1 VKSEKLKVIRRGG
14 ENSQWRSRVG
24 MKTEK
29 KSNQLI
35 LPKKSTKL
43 IL

>member
-1 VKSEKLKVIRRGG
+1 MGFNQMIIRGG
-14 ENSQWRSRVG
+14 GVISQWRSRVG

-29 KSNQLI
+29 KSNQVI
-35 LPKKSTKL
+35 LNKKSTKL